1 MMAEN
6 REQRTEKKTKIYHAI
21 SLVIIGFGVGWL
33 TGLSISP
40 VVAALLSSI
49 IGAVLVLAAVLS
61 GFSYGDNASLIKNVS
76 DISPVPFAL
85 LMVGIILGTS
95 SGIWVRTHNMLGVIS
110 VEKQDN
116 SFTKLQEELTQL
128 KEQEGTEEQKGK
140 WEGLDIPLSD
150 IAQRIIDKHY
160 PKGGGVNKSA
170 AASSSSS
177 EKASKKDDITRE
189 GVLFSAENTAKP
201 CETLQVIMETYP
213 ERDLRSQIEES
224 SIFFERISK
233 NINSYS
239 ELKEVVKIICES
251 NDEEKQ

>member
-1 MMAEN
+1 MAEN

-85 LMVGIILGTS
+85 LMVGIIAGTS
-95 SGIWVRTHNMLGVIS
+95 SGIWVRTHNVLGVIS

-116 SFTKLQEELTQL
+116 SFTKLQAELTQL
-128 KEQEGTEEQKGK
+128 KKQEDTGEQKKGK
-140 WEGLDIPLSD
+140 WQGLDIPLSD

-160 PKGGGVNKSA
+160 PKGGAAVNKSTA
-170 AASSSSS
+170 TDSGKNKGIATNQGGLYSAKSSLN
-177 EKASKKDDITRE
+177 SKCE
-189 GVLFSAENTAKP
+189 LLLLQEN
-201 CETLQVIMETYP
+201 
-213 ERDLRSQIEES
+213 
-224 SIFFERISK
+224 
-233 NINSYS
+233 
-239 ELKEVVKIICES
+239 LKEEIPKSFLYFLEDHLNHMTDEQLQELVNNICELLS
-251 NDEEKQ
+251 NNQGEK

>member
-1 MMAEN
+1 MAEN

-95 SGIWVRTHNMLGVIS
+95 SGIWVRTHNVLGVIS

-116 SFTKLQEELTQL
+116 SFTKLQAELTQL
-128 KEQEGTEEQKGK
+128 KEQEGEGGEKGK

-150 IAQRIIDKHY
+150 IAQRIIDKYY
-160 PKGGGVNKSA
+160 PKGSGVNKSA

-233 NINSYS
+233 KINSYS